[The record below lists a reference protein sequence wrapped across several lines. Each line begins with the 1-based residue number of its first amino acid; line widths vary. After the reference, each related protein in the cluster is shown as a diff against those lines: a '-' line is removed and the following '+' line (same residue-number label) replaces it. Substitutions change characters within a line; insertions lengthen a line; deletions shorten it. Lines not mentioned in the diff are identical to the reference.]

1 MANTMRYLVIGLGS
15 MGKRRIRNLQSLG
28 VSDIAGLDPRADR
41 RNEASIKYGVTAYE
55 TLALALSNFGPQVYI
70 ISTPPNNH
78 MEYAYDG
85 YQRGIHCFIEASVVD
100 ADRILALSSLL
111 PAKGLVMVPS
121 CTMSFYPGPKK
132 IKELLADKS
141 IGQVLNINYQTGQY
155 LPDWHPWENIQD
167 FYVSQRNTGGA
178 REIVPFELTWLTDI
192 FGPATALSCFKAKLS
207 DLPVDIDDTY
217 HCILRF
223 NTSGAILNL
232 TVEVISQPEATR
244 EMRIIGSDGIITF
257 SGARNMVSHISK
269 YNQNW
274 STFEFA
280 TGTLENNYINPEE
293 PYIDEIKCFLKAVQ
307 AGDASLFPNSL
318 AADSSILLTLD
329 ALEQLAG

>member
-1 MANTMRYLVIGLGS
+1 M
-15 MGKRRIRNLQSLG
+15 
-28 VSDIAGLDPRADR
+28 
-41 RNEASIKYGVTAYE
+41 
-55 TLALALSNFGPQVYI
+55 
-70 ISTPPNNH
+70 
-78 MEYAYDG
+78 
-85 YQRGIHCFIEASVVD
+85 
-100 ADRILALSSLL
+100 
-111 PAKGLVMVPS
+111 
-121 CTMSFYPGPKK
+121 
-132 IKELLADKS
+132 
-141 IGQVLNINYQTGQY
+141 
-155 LPDWHPWENIQD
+155 
-167 FYVSQRNTGGA
+167 
-178 REIVPFELTWLTDI
+178 PFELTWLTDI

-244 EMRIIGSDGIITF
+244 EMRIIGADGIITF

>member
-1 MANTMRYLVIGLGS
+1 MRYLVIGLGS

-28 VSDIAGLDPRADR
+28 ISNIAGLDPRADR
-41 RNEASIKYGVTAYE
+41 RSEANTKYGVITYE

-85 YQRGIHCFIEASVVD
+85 YERGIHCFIEASVVD
-100 ADRILALSSLL
+100 ADSILALSSLL

-132 IKELLADKS
+132 IKELLKS
-141 IGQVLNINYQTGQY
+141 ETIGQVLNINYQTGQY
-155 LPDWHPWENIQD
+155 LPDWHPWENIKD
-167 FYVSQRNTGGA
+167 FYVSQRSTGGA
-178 REIVPFELTWLTDI
+178 REIVPFELTWLTEI

-207 DLPVDIDDTY
+207 DLPVDIDDIY

-232 TVEVISQPEATR
+232 TVEVISRPEATR
-244 EMRIIGSDGIITF
+244 EMRIIGADGMIIF
-257 SGARNMVSHISK
+257 SGARNMVSCTSK
-269 YNQNW
+269 YNSKW
-274 STFEFA
+274 SSCEFGS
-280 TGTLENNYINPEE
+280 GTIENNYINPEE
-293 PYIDEIKCFLKAVQ
+293 PYIDEIKCFLKAVE

-318 AADSSILLTLD
+318 AADSKILLTLD